1 MRAAGLEEVRFGV
14 VPPPPALPP
23 TALSLLL
30 QVATVLKTQ
39 CVLISNP
46 HSEQTELI
54 ELVRR
59 RIAGYMTASRYVM
72 ITYNVHRAALK
83 EVQPPLQNL
92 SLDASPPF
100 SQGGNPTPPPSLP
113 CWTLVHLSLI
123 PLPNPSPPSPFPSW
137 RLVQLS
143 LRGATPPLRTLAHL
157 IASIILPT

>member
-1 MRAAGLEEVRFGV
+1 MRAAGLEEVRFRV

-23 TALSLLL
+23 LPSLLL

-83 EVQPPLQNL
+83 EATVVTPGKRSPSIV
-92 SLDASPPF
+92 SLEESNWVAV
-100 SQGGNPTPPPSLP
+100 NA
-113 CWTLVHLSLI
+113 LVEKTKVAGVMDELERI
-123 PLPNPSPPSPFPSW
+123 
-137 RLVQLS
+137 
-143 LRGATPPLRTLAHL
+143 GATD
-157 IASIILPT
+157 ILTTQLHSSRMGD